1 MPGVRSWNSV
11 SFSLISLLTGAGTG
25 SLPCFSWF
33 VPRFPCVRSGGNN
46 CFCYHHVVRSVVR
59 ALNARAQETVVAGNS
74 VRPGILS
81 PIIAQNLWS
90 MCGRCYW
97 SVVFLITCQIST
109 DRLRSC
115 KKYIKLDIGKTII
128 FAVVLFEPGLF
139 LYTKILSYK
148 TLNDANWKEDS
159 VIVFAEDTFGLMCM
173 LKAWVKINRQCL
185 PTCIRLN
192 SSLPVGIISW
202 KTHCIIWATTFIH
215 FWLDYTSYLV
225 RCIEI

>member
-1 MPGVRSWNSV
+1 MPQ
-11 SFSLISLLTGAGTG
+11 
-25 SLPCFSWF
+25 
-33 VPRFPCVRSGGNN
+33 FPCVRSGGSY
-46 CFCYHHVVRSVVR
+46 CFCYNHVVRSVVH
-59 ALNARAQETVVAGNS
+59 ALNARAQEMVVAGNS

-81 PIIAQNLWS
+81 PIIAQDLWS
-90 MCGRCYW
+90 MCGRCSW
-97 SVVFLITCQIST
+97 LVVFWLPARYQLIGWDHVSNVRNTSDWILE
-109 DRLRSC
+109 RL
-115 KKYIKLDIGKTII
+115 LLLL
-128 FAVVLFEPGLF
+128 LFCSNPSLF
-139 LYTKILSYK
+139 LYTKILSCK

-159 VIVFAEDTFGLMCM
+159 VIVFAEDMFGLMCM

-185 PTCIRLN
+185 PSCIRLN